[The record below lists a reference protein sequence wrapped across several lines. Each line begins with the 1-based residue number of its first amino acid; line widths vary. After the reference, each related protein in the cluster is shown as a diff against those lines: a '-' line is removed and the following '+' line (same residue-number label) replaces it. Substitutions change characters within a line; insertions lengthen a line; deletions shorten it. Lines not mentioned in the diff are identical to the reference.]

1 MKGYNF
7 INGHVFDPRRQVL
20 DQQNIAILNNNVIG
34 LGYLPDDKD
43 EDFEVFDIKDCIVVP
58 NIIDSLVYQ
67 TYDNLN
73 DLNRLALASG
83 ITGIGLYPQKPLK
96 IELPEHITLILKRVK
111 EECDLSVFPIG
122 TLTRTNTES
131 HNITMSEYDLM
142 SKQGAVGFIDAQSIN
157 NALHMRHIL
166 TYCSSV
172 GSTIMIQS
180 SDDDLANSGLVNE
193 GFNSTYLG
201 LKSSPAVA
209 EEIRIARDIQL
220 AEVYGGK
227 LYFPKVTTAKSVELI
242 RNAKKKGLSVFAG
255 TGIHY
260 LLIDTSEIKNYDT
273 NYKLNPPLRSQED
286 RSALLEGVR
295 DGTIDVISSLHQPRT
310 LDEKRVDFESALTG
324 CADMQFLIPLIVSKL
339 HVEEKIP
346 LETLLMTISANVQK
360 VFNIKLPGIALTN
373 SPSFTVIDMKNEQ
386 VIEESSLISKGRNTV
401 FEGQKFKGFAR
412 YTVTNGNCVFST
424 E

>member
-20 DQQNIAILNNNVIG
+20 EQQNIAILNKQVIG

-43 EDFEVFDIKDCIVVP
+43 EDFEICDIKDCIVVP

-67 TYDNLN
+67 TYDDLN
-73 DLNRLALASG
+73 DLNNLALASG

-96 IELPEHITLILKRVK
+96 IELPEHVILILKRVK
-111 EECDLSVFPIG
+111 EECDVSVFPIG
-122 TLTRTNTES
+122 TLTRANGKS
-131 HNITMSEYDLM
+131 NSITMSEYDLM
-142 SKQGAVGFIDAQSIN
+142 SKEGAVGFIDAESIK

-180 SDDDLANSGLVNE
+180 PDDNLANSGLIDE
-193 GFNSTYLG
+193 GYNATFLG
-201 LKSSPAVA
+201 LKSSPSVA

-242 RNAKKKGLSVFAG
+242 RHAKKKGLSVFAG
-255 TGIHY
+255 TGVHY
-260 LLIDTSEIKNYDT
+260 LLLNTAEIKNYDT
-273 NYKLNPPLRSQED
+273 NYKLSPPLRREED
-286 RSALLEGVR
+286 RKALVEGVR

-324 CADMQFLIPLIVSKL
+324 CADMQLLLPLIVSKL
-339 HVEEKIP
+339 HLEENIP
-346 LETLLMTISANVQK
+346 LETLFMTISANVQN

-373 SPSFTVIDMKNEQ
+373 SPSFTVIDMKKEQ
-386 VIEESSLISKGRNTV
+386 IIEENSLISKGKNTV
-401 FEGQKFKGFAR
+401 FKGHKLKGFTK
-412 YTVTNGNCVFST
+412 YTVTDGNCVFSS
-424 E
+424 